1 MYSRIREQF
10 STTAL
15 ILSLLALVFAATG
28 GAYAATSA
36 QTSKKPKVVKGPP
49 GKQGKQGKPGAT
61 GPTGPQ
67 GPAGPAGTAGA
78 KGDPGQNGKSV
89 TVSAIAAETGKCEER
104 SGAEVKPEGSS
115 TGVEVC
121 SGEDGA
127 PGAPG
132 SPWTAGGVLP
142 PGSTESGAWSFSG
155 SEVNGEHLLASIAFA
170 IPLKVG
176 EAPRGEHVHFQGEE
190 NFETSC
196 PNPPQAAPGELC
208 IYNAGGINEDA
219 LHNAAFVSAGSTISG
234 PPGAGEEFSSSPSG
248 SILQFKFT
256 GATGEEAHGYGSW
269 AVTAPTE

>member
-49 GKQGKQGKPGAT
+49 GPRGKQGKPGAA

-67 GPAGPAGTAGA
+67 GPAGPAGASGA

-89 TVSAIAAETGKCEER
+89 LVTKIEAEEGKCEER
-104 SGAEVKPEGSS
+104 SGAEVKTEGSA

-127 PGAPG
+127 PGVEG

-142 PGSTESGAWSFSG
+142 PGKTETGVWSFTG
-155 SEVNGEHLLASIAFA
+155 DELDGEELLAPISYPL
-170 IPLKVG
+170 PLKPG
-176 EAPRGEHVHFQGEE
+176 QAPAEEHVHFQGEAT
-190 NFETSC
+190 FAASCET
-196 PNPPQAAPGELC
+196 PNPPAAKPGELC
-208 IYNAGGINEDA
+208 IYNFGGLSEDA
-219 LHNAAFVSAGSTISG
+219 LLHAAYVSVTPATSG
-234 PPGAGEEFSSSPSG
+234 PNGEEPRSG
-248 SILQFKFT
+248 LSGALIQFKFT
-256 GATGEEAHGYGSW
+256 GNPGEVARGYGTW